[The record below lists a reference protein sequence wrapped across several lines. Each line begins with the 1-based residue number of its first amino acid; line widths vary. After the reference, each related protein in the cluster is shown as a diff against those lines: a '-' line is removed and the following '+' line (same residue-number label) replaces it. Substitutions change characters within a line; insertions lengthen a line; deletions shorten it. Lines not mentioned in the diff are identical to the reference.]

1 MYRAILKSSILH
13 WSYTTLYK
21 YVLLK
26 TIYNSL
32 RRKSPLPAHLL
43 FERPLGAVVR
53 VGEQHGDLHGPDAA
67 GNGGEPGSDLTCR
80 RVLHVPHHALA
91 GLLALI
97 CTQYTNTSPTRRWP
111 DFLLWSVHNTQTH
124 HQPGAGRTSYSD
136 LHTTHKHITH
146 QALAGL
152 LTLIYTHHTNTSPT
166 RRWPD
171 FLLSST
177 HNTQTH
183 HPPGAGRTSYSH
195 LHTTHTHITH
205 QALAGLLTLIHT
217 QHTNTSPTRR
227 WPDFL
232 LSSTH
237 NTQTY
242 HPPGAG
248 RTSYSHLHTTHK
260 HITHQAL
267 ARLLT
272 LTYTQHTNT
281 SPTRRWPDFLLS
293 STHNTQ
299 THHPPGDRRT
309 SYSDLYTTH
318 KHITHQALAG
328 LLTLIYTQHTNTSP
342 TRRWPDFLLWSTHN
356 TQTHHPP
363 GAGRTSYS
371 DLYTIHK
378 HITHQVLAGLLT
390 LICTQYTN
398 TSPTRRWPDFLLSST
413 QNTQTHHPP
422 GAGRTSYSDLHTT
435 HKHITHQALAGI
447 LTLIYTQH
455 TNTSPTRRWPD
466 FLLSSTHNT
475 QTHHT
480 PGVGRTSCSD
490 LHTTHKHITHQALA
504 GLLTLICTQY
514 TNTSPTRCWPDFLLW
529 SVHNTQT
536 HHPPGAG
543 RTSYSHLH
551 RIHKHIT
558 HQALAGLLT
567 LIYTQHT
574 NTSPTR
580 RWPDFLLSSTHNTQ
594 THHPPGAGRTSY
606 SDLHTTHK
614 HITHQ
619 ALAGLLTPIYTQH
632 ANTSPTRRWPDF
644 LLSSVHNTQ
653 THHPPGAGRT
663 SYSHLHTTHK
673 HITHQALAG
682 LLALIYTQ
690 HTNTSPTRRWQD
702 FLLSSTHN
710 TQTHHPPGAGRTSYS
725 HLHTTRKHITH
736 QALAGLLTLICTQ
749 HTNTSPARRWPDFLL
764 SSTHNTQT
772 HHTPGVGRTSCSDLH
787 TTHKHI
793 THQALAGLL
802 TLIYTQHTNTSPTRR
817 WPDFLLWST
826 HNTQTHHPPG
836 AGRTS
841 YSHLHTTHKHITH
854 QALAGLLTLICTQ
867 HTNTSPTRRWPDF
880 LLWSTHN
887 TQTHHPPGAGRTS
900 YSHLH
905 TTHKHI
911 THQALAGL
919 LTLICTQHTNTSP
932 ARRWPDFLLSSTHN
946 TQTHHPPGA
955 GRTSYSHLHTTHN
968 TQTHHPLGAG
978 RTSYSDLYTTHKHI
992 THQALAGLLTLIY
1005 TQHTTHKHITH
1016 QALAGLL
1023 TLICTLIAYGS
1034 TQTCHA
1040 WSDWKLHA
1048 NCLN

>member
-1 MYRAILKSSILH
+1 M
-13 WSYTTLYK
+13 
-21 YVLLK
+21 
-26 TIYNSL
+26 
-32 RRKSPLPAHLL
+32 P

-53 VGEQHGDLHGPDAA
+53 VGEQHGDRHRADAA
-67 GNGGEPGSDLTCR
+67 GDGGEPRGDLTRR
-80 RVLHVPHHALA
+80 RVLHVP
-91 GLLALI
+91 
-97 CTQYTNTSPTRRWP
+97 
-111 DFLLWSVHNTQTH
+111 
-124 HQPGAGRTSYSD
+124 
-136 LHTTHKHITH
+136 H

-152 LTLIYTHHTNTSPT
+152 LTLIYTQHTNTSPT

-195 LHTTHTHITH
+195 LHTTH
-205 QALAGLLTLIHT
+205 
-217 QHTNTSPTRR
+217 R
-227 WPDFL
+227 
-232 LSSTH
+232 
-237 NTQTY
+237 
-242 HPPGAG
+242 
-248 RTSYSHLHTTHK
+248 

-272 LTYTQHTNT
+272 LIYTQHTNT

-299 THHPPGDRRT
+299 THHPPGAGRT
-309 SYSDLYTTH
+309 SYSHLHTTHKHITHQALAALLTLIYTQHTNTSPTRRWPDFLLSSTHNTQTHHPPGAGRTSYSHLHTTHKHITHQALAGLLTLIYTQHTDTSPTRRWPDFLLSSTHNTQTHHPPGAGRTSYSHLYTTHKHITHQALAGLLTLICTQHTNTSPTRRWPDFLLSSVHNTQTHHPPGAGRTSYSHLYTTH

-342 TRRWPDFLLWSTHN
+342 TRRWPDFLLSSTHSTQTHHPPGAGRTSYSHLHTTHKHITHQALAGLLTLIYTQTHHPPGAGRTSYSHLHPTHKHITHRALAGLLTLIYTQHTNTSPTRCWPDFLLSSTHN

-371 DLYTIHK
+371 H
-378 HITHQVLAGLLT
+378 
-390 LICTQYTN
+390 
-398 TSPTRRWPDFLLSST
+398 
-413 QNTQTHHPP
+413 
-422 GAGRTSYSDLHTT
+422 LHTT
-435 HKHITHQALAGI
+435 HKHITHQALTGL

-475 QTHHT
+475 QTHHL
-480 PGVGRTSCSD
+480 PGAGQTSYSH
-490 LHTTHKHITHQALA
+490 LHTTHKHITHQVLA
-504 GLLTLICTQY
+504 GLLTLIYTQH
-514 TNTSPTRCWPDFLLW
+514 TNTSPTRRWPDFLL
-529 SVHNTQT
+529 SSTHNTQT

-551 RIHKHIT
+551 TTHKHIT

-606 SDLHTTHK
+606 SHLHTTHK

-619 ALAGLLTPIYTQH
+619 ALAGLLTLIYTQH
-632 ANTSPTRRWPDF
+632 TNTSPTRCWPDF

-653 THHPPGAGRT
+653 THPPPGAGRT
-663 SYSHLHTTHK
+663 SYSH
-673 HITHQALAG
+673 
-682 LLALIYTQ
+682 
-690 HTNTSPTRRWQD
+690 
-702 FLLSSTHN
+702 
-710 TQTHHPPGAGRTSYS
+710 
-725 HLHTTRKHITH
+725 
-736 QALAGLLTLICTQ
+736 
-749 HTNTSPARRWPDFLL
+749 
-764 SSTHNTQT
+764 
-772 HHTPGVGRTSCSDLH
+772 LH

-817 WPDFLLWST
+817 WPDFLLSST

-880 LLWSTHN
+880 LLSSTHNTQTHHPPGAGQTSYSHLHTTHKHITHQALAGLLTLIYTQHTNTSPTRRWPHFLLSSTHN

-919 LTLICTQHTNTSP
+919 LTLIYTQHTNTSP
-932 ARRWPDFLLSSTHN
+932 TRRWPHFLLSSTHN

-955 GRTSYSHLHTTHN
+955 GRTSYSHLHTTH
-968 TQTHHPLGAG
+968 
-978 RTSYSDLYTTHKHI
+978 R
-992 THQALAGLLTLIY
+992 
-1005 TQHTTHKHITH
+1005 HITH

-1023 TLICTLIAYGS
+1023 TLICTRIACGN
-1034 TQTCHA
+1034 T
-1040 WSDWKLHA
+1040 
-1048 NCLN
+1048 